1 MSKSNNHQLI
11 IRACT
16 SLASATLC
24 ATFFL
29 TTGAD
34 KVSASSIPLPI
45 QSNVEKNVNQANH
58 VMPDNDLFNSRH
70 IMPRIGTD
78 GWQNVD
84 YSYDKGTKTLTIRG
98 GTLEDPVAIF
108 NQVSSLI
115 EKINITGKLTL
126 KGSTDSFFYGL
137 KNLKE
142 INGANNIDTS
152 QVTDMSW
159 MFYGCGVLN
168 GLDVSKWNTS
178 QVTKMSWMFGGCSA
192 LDALDVSG
200 WDTSKVTDMSAIFQG
215 CQKLSKVDVSKWNT
229 SKVTKMSQVFE
240 DCYVLNDLDVSGW
253 NTSKVTDMSQ
263 MFDSCYALDKLDVS
277 NWDTSQVTDMTH
289 MFFGCKVLDRLDVS
303 NWDTS
308 KVTNML
314 NLFYDC
320 YVLDGL
326 DVSKWNTSQVTNMCG
341 VFNDCY
347 ALDDLDVSGWDTSKV
362 TDMRWMFENC
372 QKLSK
377 IDASNWD
384 TSKVKY
390 MISMLYG
397 LSSLVE
403 LRLGPNINIAKA
415 ELNTPVE
422 WVSVGKGTITK
433 PAGTEY
439 YSSDELSKFW
449 NDRNYTETWVRGIKH
464 NININYVDLDDNN
477 KVIQTDSVSARPFVP
492 IDYKS
497 SFDKIVADLKDK
509 HYEYVASEDKLP
521 WSNGQIQL
529 PDDVTDN
536 TTYTVGFKHAISN
549 VKDGDK
555 NPVTGDKIDG
565 LSKTVTQTIKYTGAP
580 SEIADNVQKVTFT
593 RNATVDLVTGKVSY
607 FDWDNKELSFKDITS
622 PTVKGYNSDIAVVKG
637 TTVKPTDDDITKEVK
652 YTRGNYKITINY
664 VDTDDNNKVV
674 KTDMVNG
681 NPEKVIAYKDQMDS
695 IVKSLTGYVLNKEKT
710 NLPLDSDGNIK
721 LADDILTDVEYQ
733 VGLKHDSKIM
743 HAGDKNPVSGKEED
757 SLTKTI
763 TQTIKYTGA
772 PNTISDNV
780 QKVAFKRDADV
791 DMVTGK
797 LTYHDWDN
805 KELSFKDVDSPK
817 ITGYEPDITTVKGT
831 TVKPTDSNITKEV
844 KYSRGNYNITIN
856 YVDSND
862 NGKVVK
868 TDKVSGNPDKII
880 SYQDQLKQIL
890 HDLSGFV
897 IDKDKTT
904 LPLDDNNDIKLPD
917 SVTGDKDYQ
926 VVLKHDSKTI
936 HAGDKNPVTGKD
948 EDGLTKTIT
957 QTIKYTGAPS
967 PIADNVQKVTFKRD
981 ADVDMVTG
989 KLTYHEWDNKELS
1002 FKDVDSPKVIGY
1014 EPDITTVKGATVKPT
1029 DSDVTKEVKYS
1040 RGSYNITINYIDS
1053 NDNDKVIKTDKVSGN
1068 PDKVISYQDQLKQI
1082 LHDLPGYVIDKNK
1095 TTLPLDSNNDIKLP
1109 DSVTGDKDYQVVLK
1123 HDSKTMHAGD
1133 KNPVTGK
1140 NEDGLTKTITQTIKY
1155 TGAPSPIADNVQK
1168 VVFERDADVDM
1179 VTGKLTYHDWNNKEL
1194 SFKDVDSPK
1203 VAGYVPD
1210 IASVKGAT
1218 VKPTDSDVTKEV
1230 KYSRGSYNI
1239 KIDYVDSNTGKV
1251 VKTDKVSGN
1260 PDKIISYQD
1269 QLKQIL
1275 HDLPGY
1281 VIDKDKT
1288 TLPLDDN
1295 NDIKLPDSVTGDKD
1309 YQVVLNH
1316 DSKTMHAGD
1325 KNPVTGKDED
1335 GLTKTVTQTIKYTG
1349 APSSIADNMQKV
1361 TFKRSADVDMVTGK
1375 LTYHDW
1381 DNKELPF
1388 KDVVSPA
1395 VTGYDANPSSV
1406 KGATV
1411 TPDSSDITKTVTYVR
1426 SNYGIKINY
1435 VDGDDNNN
1443 ILKTD
1448 AIEGN
1453 PETPIAYKGKMTS
1466 IINSLTGYILN
1477 KTRTDLPLNENGDI
1491 QLPPDVLGS
1500 KTYNVVLN
1508 HKTAAMKPGD
1518 KNPVTGKDED
1528 GLTKTITRT
1537 IKYTGSPTTI
1547 SDKVQKVTFTRNA
1560 TVDLVTGELTY
1571 LDWDKDSQ
1579 TLAEVVSPKV
1589 AGYVADPEIIKAQ
1602 SVKPSD
1608 SDITKEVKYSRGSY
1622 NIKIDYVDSNTGKV
1636 VKTDKVSGNPDK
1648 VISYQDQLKEILHDL
1663 SGCVIDKDK
1672 TTLPLD
1678 DNNDIKLPADVTN
1691 DKDYQVVLKHDS
1703 KTIHAGDKNPVTGKD
1718 EDGLTKTITQTIKY
1732 TGAPSSI
1739 ADNVQKVT
1747 FKRDADVDMV
1757 TGKLTYHDWDN
1768 KELSFKD
1775 VTSPSVDGY
1784 DADIAVVKGTTVKPT
1799 DSDITKTVTYTKKEA
1814 PSYDITINY
1823 TDDTNKVVRTDKQK
1837 GKAGTTIQYH
1847 DKLQEIINQIGN
1859 GKYEIDKDKSNLPL
1873 DNNNDIKLPDNLTTD
1888 HDYYVVLKHKIVT
1901 IKHGDKN
1908 PVTGELITG
1917 LTKDVKQVIKY
1928 TGTNKDIPD
1937 NVQTAKFTRNGKV
1950 DLVTGKVEYLDW
1962 NEKEQSFKDVASP
1975 TVSGYTPD
1983 ITIVKGVAV
1992 TAGNSDIVKQVTYT
2006 KNKQDDTNKN
2016 DPDYEIT
2023 IDYQD
2028 ENGKTIKTDKQKGKA
2043 NSTIPYKDRM
2053 QEIINSIVK
2062 NGYEVDWSKSNLPV
2076 DSDGNIKL
2084 GAITG
2089 NTNYKLVLKHKSV
2102 TFKHGEK
2109 NPFTGKEDPNLE
2121 RKVTQTI
2128 KYLHSGKDLPNSV
2141 QELTFTRDAQ
2151 VDMITGKVKY
2161 LAWHEKE
2168 QTFKDITSPAV
2179 NGYKPDLATVK
2190 GRTVTGDSKDI
2201 IQLVTYNNAN
2211 VVQTG
2216 LDLVRN
2222 EQSTILGTI
2231 VATFVGILTYFGIMK
2246 KKDKKD

>member
-1 MSKSNNHQLI
+1 MSKINNHQLI
-11 IRACT
+11 MRACT

-24 ATFFL
+24 ATIFL
-29 TTGAD
+29 AINTSNV
-34 KVSASSIPLPI
+34 KASPMPLPV
-45 QSNVEKNVNQANH
+45 QSNVAKNVNQTNH
-58 VMPDNDLFNSRH
+58 VIPDNNLLNSRH
-70 IMPRIGTD
+70 IMPKNGVLD
-78 GWQNVD
+78 NWQNVD
-84 YSYDKGTKTLTIRG
+84 YSYDESTKTLTIKG
-98 GTLEDPVAIF
+98 GTLVDPNPIYKQFANKANEI
-108 NQVSSLI
+108 QTI
-115 EKINITGKLTL
+115 KITGKLTL
-126 KGSTDSFFYGL
+126 EGNANSLFFALY
-137 KNLKE
+137 NLKE
-142 INGANNIDTS
+142 INGANNIDTC
-152 QVTDMSW
+152 QVTDMSN
-159 MFYGCGVLN
+159 MFGSCTFLDN
-168 GLDVSKWNTS
+168 LDVSN
-178 QVTKMSWMFGGCSA
+178 
-192 LDALDVSG
+192 
-200 WDTSKVTDMSAIFQG
+200 WDTSHVTNMSSTFSA
-215 CQKLSKVDVSKWNT
+215 CQKLSKIDVSNWNT
-229 SKVTKMSQVFE
+229 SKVTKMNDMFALC
-240 DCYVLNDLDVSGW
+240 DVLDNLDVSNWNTSKVTEMSAMFESCYKLSKIDVSNWDTNQVTDMSNMFASCTVLDNLDVSNW
-253 NTSKVTDMSQ
+253 NTSKVTDMAW
-263 MFDSCYALDKLDVS
+263 MFYDCSALDSLDVS
-277 NWDTSQVTDMTH
+277 KWVTSNVTDMSFMFKDCQELSKINVSNWNTSQVTDMYQ
-289 MFFGCKVLDRLDVS
+289 MFDNCYALDNLDVS
-303 NWDTS
+303 N
-308 KVTNML
+308 
-314 NLFYDC
+314 
-320 YVLDGL
+320 
-326 DVSKWNTSQVTNMCG
+326 WNTSQVT
-341 VFNDCY
+341 
-347 ALDDLDVSGWDTSKV
+347 
-362 TDMRWMFENC
+362 DMRYMF
-372 QKLSK
+372 
-377 IDASNWD
+377 A
-384 TSKVKY
+384 
-390 MISMLYG
+390 G
-397 LSSLVE
+397 LSNLVE
-403 LRLGPNINIAKA
+403 LCLGPNINIA
-415 ELNTPVE
+415 ESGLNTPVE
-422 WVSVGKGTITK
+422 WVSVGKGTINK

-439 YSSDELSKFW
+439 YSSNDLSKFW
-449 NDRNYTETWVRGIKH
+449 NDKNYSETWVRSVRYSVK
-464 NININYVDLDDNN
+464 INYIDLDDND
-477 KVIQTDSVSARPFVP
+477 KVIQSDSISGNSIHP

-497 SFDKIVADLKDK
+497 NFDKTVTDLKDK
-509 HYEYVASEDKLP
+509 HYEYVASSDKLP

-529 PDDVTDN
+529 PEDVTDN
-536 TTYTVGFKHAISN
+536 TTYTVGFKHATSN

-555 NPVTGDKIDG
+555 NPVTGDRIGG

-580 SEIADNVQKVTFT
+580 SEITDNVQKITFT

-607 FDWDNKELSFKDITS
+607 L
-622 PTVKGYNSDIAVVKG
+622 
-637 TTVKPTDDDITKEVK
+637 
-652 YTRGNYKITINY
+652 
-664 VDTDDNNKVV
+664 
-674 KTDMVNG
+674 
-681 NPEKVIAYKDQMDS
+681 
-695 IVKSLTGYVLNKEKT
+695 
-710 NLPLDSDGNIK
+710 
-721 LADDILTDVEYQ
+721 
-733 VGLKHDSKIM
+733 
-743 HAGDKNPVSGKEED
+743 
-757 SLTKTI
+757 
-763 TQTIKYTGA
+763 
-772 PNTISDNV
+772 
-780 QKVAFKRDADV
+780 
-791 DMVTGK
+791 
-797 LTYHDWDN
+797 DWDN

-817 ITGYEPDITTVKGT
+817 VAGYV
-831 TVKPTDSNITKEV
+831 
-844 KYSRGNYNITIN
+844 
-856 YVDSND
+856 
-862 NGKVVK
+862 
-868 TDKVSGNPDKII
+868 
-880 SYQDQLKQIL
+880 
-890 HDLSGFV
+890 
-897 IDKDKTT
+897 
-904 LPLDDNNDIKLPD
+904 
-917 SVTGDKDYQ
+917 
-926 VVLKHDSKTI
+926 
-936 HAGDKNPVTGKD
+936 
-948 EDGLTKTIT
+948 
-957 QTIKYTGAPS
+957 
-967 PIADNVQKVTFKRD
+967 
-981 ADVDMVTG
+981 
-989 KLTYHEWDNKELS
+989 
-1002 FKDVDSPKVIGY
+1002 
-1014 EPDITTVKGATVKPT
+1014 PDITTVKGATVKPT

-1155 TGAPSPIADNVQK
+1155 TGAPNSIADNVQK

-1275 HDLPGY
+1275 HGLPGY

-1571 LDWDKDSQ
+1571 LAWDKDSQ

-1739 ADNVQKVT
+1739 ADNVQKFT

-2216 LDLVRN
+2216 LDLI
-2222 EQSTILGTI
+2222 ESKKTTILETI
-2231 VATFVGILTYFGIMK
+2231 LATFAGILTYFGILK
-2246 KKDKKD
+2246 KKNKEK

>member
-1 MSKSNNHQLI
+1 MSKINNHQLI
-11 IRACT
+11 MRACT
-16 SLASATLC
+16 SLAGATLC
-24 ATFFL
+24 ATIFL
-29 TTGAD
+29 ASNTNNVKA
-34 KVSASSIPLPI
+34 SAMPLPM

-58 VMPDNDLFNSRH
+58 VIPDNNLFNNRH

-84 YSYDKGTKTLTIRG
+84 YSYDETTKTLTIKG
-98 GTLEDPVAIF
+98 GILIDPNPIYKQFTAIA
-108 NQVSSLI
+108 NEIQTI
-115 EKINITGKLTL
+115 KITGKLTL
-126 KGSTDSFFYGL
+126 EGSADSLFYVL
-137 KNLKE
+137 RNLKE

-152 QVTDMSW
+152 KVTDMSL
-159 MFYGCGVLN
+159 MFWNCSVLDYLDVSNWNTSHVTDMSKMFLGCQKLSKI
-168 GLDVSKWNTS
+168 DVSKWNTS
-178 QVTKMSWMFGGCSA
+178 QVTNMSFMF
-192 LDALDVSG
+192 D
-200 WDTSKVTDMSAIFQG
+200 G
-215 CQKLSKVDVSKWNT
+215 CQKLSKI
-229 SKVTKMSQVFE
+229 
-240 DCYVLNDLDVSGW
+240 
-253 NTSKVTDMSQ
+253 
-263 MFDSCYALDKLDVS
+263 DVS
-277 NWDTSQVTDMTH
+277 NWDTSQVTDMYS
-289 MFFGCKVLDRLDVS
+289 MFDDCYVLNDLDVSKWNTSKVTSMSAMFDRCSILDDLDVS
-303 NWDTS
+303 NWDISKVTDMSLMFFYCSALDGLDVSKWNTSNVTDMSKIFYGCQKLNKIDTSNWNTS
-308 KVTNML
+308 KVTRMYAM
-314 NLFYDC
+314 FKGC
-320 YVLDGL
+320 SVLDGL
-326 DVSKWNTSQVTNMCG
+326 DVSKWNTSN
-341 VFNDCY
+341 
-347 ALDDLDVSGWDTSKV
+347 V
-362 TDMRWMFENC
+362 TDMSKIFYGC

-377 IDASNWD
+377 IDVSNWD
-384 TSKVKY
+384 TSQVIN
-390 MISMLYG
+390 MSSMLND
-397 LSSLVE
+397 LPSLVE
-403 LRLGPNINIAKA
+403 LRLGPNINIA
-415 ELNTPVE
+415 ETGLNTPVE

-449 NDRNYTETWVRGIKH
+449 NDRNYTETWVRSIKY

-477 KVIQTDSVSARPFVP
+477 KVLQTDSVSTRPFVP
-492 IDYKS
+492 FDYKS

-521 WSNGQIQL
+521 WSNGQIKL

-536 TTYTVGFKHAISN
+536 TTYTVGFKHATSN
-549 VKDGDK
+549 VKDGDN

-593 RNATVDLVTGKVSY
+593 RNAAVDLVTGKVSY
-607 FDWDNKELSFKDITS
+607 LDWDNKELSFKDITS

-637 TTVKPTDDDITKEVK
+637 TTVKPTDGDITKEVK

-674 KTDMVNG
+674 KTDTVNG
-681 NPEKVIAYKDQMDS
+681 NPEKVIVYKDQMDS
-695 IVKSLTGYVLNKEKT
+695 IVNSLAGYVLNKEKT
-710 NLPLDSDGNIK
+710 TLPLDSNGNIK

-743 HAGDKNPVSGKEED
+743 HAGDKNPVTGKDED
-757 SLTKTI
+757 GLTKTI
-763 TQTIKYTGA
+763 TQTIKYTGV
-772 PNTISDNV
+772 PTTISDNV
-780 QKVAFKRDADV
+780 QKVTFKRDADV

-817 ITGYEPDITTVKGT
+817 VVGYEPDNVTVKGA

-844 KYSRGNYNITIN
+844 KYSRGSYNITIN
-856 YVDSND
+856 YVDSNNND
-862 NGKVVK
+862 KVIK
-868 TDKVSGNPDKII
+868 TDKVSGNPDKTI

-890 HDLSGFV
+890 HDLTGYV

-917 SVTGDKDYQ
+917 GVIGDKDYQ
-926 VVLKHDSKTI
+926 VVLKHDSKTM
-936 HAGDKNPVTGKD
+936 HAGDKSPVTGKD
-948 EDGLTKTIT
+948 EDGLTKIIT
-957 QTIKYTGAPS
+957 QTIKYTGAPNTIS
-967 PIADNVQKVTFKRD
+967 DNVQKVTFKRS

-989 KLTYHEWDNKELS
+989 KLTYHDWDNKELS
-1002 FKDVDSPKVIGY
+1002 FKDVDSPKVAGY
-1014 EPDITTVKGATVKPT
+1014 EPDIAAVKGATVKPT
-1029 DSDVTKEVKYS
+1029 DSDITKEVKYS
-1040 RGSYNITINYIDS
+1040 RGSYNIQINYVDS

-1082 LHDLPGYVIDKNK
+1082 LHDL
-1095 TTLPLDSNNDIKLP
+1095 T
-1109 DSVTGDKDYQVVLK
+1109 
-1123 HDSKTMHAGD
+1123 
-1133 KNPVTGK
+1133 
-1140 NEDGLTKTITQTIKY
+1140 
-1155 TGAPSPIADNVQK
+1155 
-1168 VVFERDADVDM
+1168 
-1179 VTGKLTYHDWNNKEL
+1179 
-1194 SFKDVDSPK
+1194 
-1203 VAGYVPD
+1203 
-1210 IASVKGAT
+1210 
-1218 VKPTDSDVTKEV
+1218 
-1230 KYSRGSYNI
+1230 
-1239 KIDYVDSNTGKV
+1239 
-1251 VKTDKVSGN
+1251 
-1260 PDKIISYQD
+1260 
-1269 QLKQIL
+1269 
-1275 HDLPGY
+1275 GY

-1295 NDIKLPDSVTGDKD
+1295 NDIKLPDGVIGDKD
-1309 YQVVLNH
+1309 YQVVLKH

-1325 KNPVTGKDED
+1325 KNLVTGKDED
-1335 GLTKTVTQTIKYTG
+1335 GLTKVITQTIKYTG
-1349 APSSIADNMQKV
+1349 ASSEIADNVQKV
-1361 TFKRSADVDMVTGK
+1361 IFKRSADVDMVTGK

-1381 DNKELPF
+1381 DNKELSF
-1388 KDVVSPA
+1388 KDVASPT
-1395 VTGYDANPSSV
+1395 VTGYDASPSSV

-1411 TPDSSDITKTVTYVR
+1411 TPDSSDITKTVSYVR

-1453 PETPIAYKGKMTS
+1453 PETPIAYKDKMTS

-1477 KTRTDLPLNENGDI
+1477 KTKTDLPLNENGDI

-1500 KTYNVVLN
+1500 KTYNVVLS
-1508 HKTAAMKPGD
+1508 HKTATMKPGD

-1528 GLTKTITRT
+1528 GLTKVVTRT

-1547 SDKVQKVTFTRNA
+1547 SDKVQKVTFTCNA
-1560 TVDLVTGELTY
+1560 TVDLVTGKLTY

-1589 AGYVADPEIIKAQ
+1589 EGYIADPEIIKAQ

-1608 SDITKEVKYSRGSY
+1608 SDITKEVKYSRGNY

-1648 VISYQDQLKEILHDL
+1648 VISYQDQLKQILHDL
-1663 SGCVIDKDK
+1663 SEYVIDKDK

-1691 DKDYQVVLKHDS
+1691 DKDYQVILKHDS

-1732 TGAPSSI
+1732 TGTPTAIS
-1739 ADNVQKVT
+1739 DNVQKIT

-1768 KELSFKD
+1768 KELAFKD
-1775 VTSPSVDGY
+1775 VTSPVVDGY
-1784 DADIAVVKGTTVKPT
+1784 DADIAVVKGTVVKPT

-1823 TDDTNKVVRTDKQK
+1823 TDDAGKVVKADKQK

-1859 GKYEIDKDKSNLPL
+1859 GKYEIDKEKSNLPL
-1873 DNNNDIKLPDNLTTD
+1873 DKNNDIKLPDDLTAD
-1888 HDYYVVLKHKIVT
+1888 HNYHVVLKHKIVT
-1901 IKHGDKN
+1901 IKPGDKN
-1908 PVTGELITG
+1908 PVTGELVSG
-1917 LTKDVKQVIKY
+1917 LTKEVKQIVKY
-1928 TGTNKDIPD
+1928 TGANKDISD
-1937 NVQTAKFTRNGKV
+1937 NVQTVKFTRNGQV
-1950 DLVTGKVEYLDW
+1950 DLVTSKLIYLEW
-1962 NEKEQSFKDVASP
+1962 NEKEQSFKDVTSP

-1983 ITIVKGVAV
+1983 ITIVKGIAV
-1992 TAGNSDIVKQVTYT
+1992 TADSSDIVKQVTYT
-2006 KNKQDDTNKN
+2006 KDKQDNTNKN

-2028 ENGKTIKTDKQKGKA
+2028 ENGKIIKSDKQKGKA
-2043 NSTIPYKDRM
+2043 NSAIPYKDRM
-2053 QEIINSIVK
+2053 QEIINSIAK

-2084 GAITG
+2084 GAITN

-2102 TFKHGEK
+2102 TFKYGEK
-2109 NPFTGKEDPNLE
+2109 NPFTGEEDPNLE

-2128 KYLHSGKDLPNSV
+2128 KYLHSDKDLPNNV

-2161 LAWHEKE
+2161 LTWHEGK

-2179 NGYKPDLATVK
+2179 YGYKPDLATVK
-2190 GRTVTGDSKDI
+2190 GRTVTGDSKNI
-2201 IQLVTYNNAN
+2201 IQLVTYNKAK

-2216 LDLVRN
+2216 LDLVQN
-2222 EQSTILGTI
+2222 ERSTILGTI
-2231 VATFVGILTYFGIMK
+2231 VAAFIGILTYFGILK

>member
-11 IRACT
+11 VRACT

-24 ATFFL
+24 ATIFL
-29 TTGAD
+29 ATGTD
-34 KVSASSIPLPI
+34 KVSASTIPLPV
-45 QSNVEKNVNQANH
+45 QNNVAKNVNQANH
-58 VMPDNDLFNSRH
+58 VIPDNNLFNSRH

-84 YSYDKGTKTLTIRG
+84 YSYDKDTKTLTIRG

-137 KNLKE
+137 KNLQE

-192 LDALDVSG
+192 LDGLDVSG

-277 NWDTSQVTDMTH
+277 NWDTSQVTDMAH

-314 NLFYDC
+314 DLFYDC

-347 ALDDLDVSGWDTSKV
+347 ALDKLDVSGWDTSKV

-377 IDASNWD
+377 IDVSNWD

-390 MISMLYG
+390 MINMLYG

-529 PDDVTDN
+529 PDDVTDK

-555 NPVTGDKIDG
+555 NPVTGDTITGLNKII
-565 LSKTVTQTIKYTGAP
+565 KQTIKYTGVP
-580 SEIADNVQKVTFT
+580 NNIADNVQTVKFT
-593 RNATVDLVTGKVSY
+593 RGGKVDLVTGKVEY
-607 FDWDNKELSFKDITS
+607 LDWNEEQQSFKDVDS
-622 PTVKGYNSDIAVVKG
+622 PKVTGYESDNATVKGA
-637 TTVKPTDDDITKEVK
+637 TVKPTDNDITKEVK

-664 VDTDDNNKVV
+664 IDTDDNNKVV
-674 KTDMVNG
+674 KTDTVHG

-695 IVKSLTGYVLNKEKT
+695 IVKSLAGYVLNKEKT

-721 LADDILTDVEYQ
+721 LANDILTDTEYQ
-733 VGLKHDSKIM
+733 VGLKHDSKTM
-743 HAGDKNPVSGKEED
+743 HAGDKNPVTGKDED
-757 SLTKTI
+757 GLTKTI
-763 TQTIKYTGA
+763 TQTIKYTGIPSSIA
-772 PNTISDNV
+772 DNV
-780 QKVAFKRDADV
+780 QQVTFKRNADV

-817 ITGYEPDITTVKGT
+817 VAGYEPDIATVKGT

-862 NGKVVK
+862 N
-868 TDKVSGNPDKII
+868 
-880 SYQDQLKQIL
+880 
-890 HDLSGFV
+890 
-897 IDKDKTT
+897 
-904 LPLDDNNDIKLPD
+904 
-917 SVTGDKDYQ
+917 
-926 VVLKHDSKTI
+926 
-936 HAGDKNPVTGKD
+936 
-948 EDGLTKTIT
+948 
-957 QTIKYTGAPS
+957 
-967 PIADNVQKVTFKRD
+967 
-981 ADVDMVTG
+981 
-989 KLTYHEWDNKELS
+989 
-1002 FKDVDSPKVIGY
+1002 
-1014 EPDITTVKGATVKPT
+1014 
-1029 DSDVTKEVKYS
+1029 
-1040 RGSYNITINYIDS
+1040 
-1053 NDNDKVIKTDKVSGN
+1053 DKVIKTDKVSGN

-1082 LHDLPGYVIDKNK
+1082 LHDLPSYLIDKSK

-1140 NEDGLTKTITQTIKY
+1140 NEDSLIKTITQTIKY
-1155 TGAPSPIADNVQK
+1155 TGIPSSIADNVQK
-1168 VVFERDADVDM
+1168 VTFKRDADVDM
-1179 VTGKLTYHDWNNKEL
+1179 VTGKLTYHDWDNKEL

-1203 VAGYVPD
+1203 VAGYEPD
-1210 IASVKGAT
+1210 IATVKGAT
-1218 VKPTDSDVTKEV
+1218 VKPTDSNITKEV
-1230 KYSRGSYNI
+1230 KYSRGNYNI
-1239 KIDYVDSNTGKV
+1239 KIDYVDRNDNDKV
-1251 VKTDKVSGN
+1251 IKTDKVSGN
-1260 PDKIISYQD
+1260 PDKVISYQD

-1275 HDLPGY
+1275 HDLSGY

-1288 TLPLDDN
+1288 TLPLDSN
-1295 NDIKLPDSVTGDKD
+1295 NDIKLPNSVTGDKD
-1309 YQVVLNH
+1309 YQVVLQH

-1335 GLTKTVTQTIKYTG
+1335 GLTKTITQTIKYIG
-1349 APSSIADNMQKV
+1349 APSSIADNVQKV
-1361 TFKRSADVDMVTGK
+1361 TFKRDADVDMVTGK
-1375 LTYHDW
+1375 LIYHDW
-1381 DNKELPF
+1381 DNKTLSF
-1388 KDVVSPA
+1388 KDVASPT
-1395 VTGYDANPSSV
+1395 VTGYDANPNSV

-1435 VDGDDNNN
+1435 VDGDDNNT

-1448 AIEGN
+1448 TIEGN
-1453 PETPIAYKGKMTS
+1453 SEAPIAYKGKMTS

-1477 KTRTDLPLNENGDI
+1477 KAKTDLPLNENGDI

-1508 HKTAAMKPGD
+1508 HKTATMKPGD

-1560 TVDLVTGELTY
+1560 TVDLVTGKLTY

-1579 TLAEVVSPKV
+1579 TLAEVVSPKIE
-1589 AGYVADPEIIKAQ
+1589 GYVADPETVKAQIIK
-1602 SVKPSD
+1602 PTD

-1636 VKTDKVSGNPDK
+1636 VKTDKVAGNPDK

-1663 SGCVIDKDK
+1663 LGYVIDKDK

-1768 KELSFKD
+1768 MELTFKD
-1775 VTSPSVDGY
+1775 VTSPVVDGY

-1888 HDYYVVLKHKIVT
+1888 HDYHVVLKHKIVT
-1901 IKHGDKN
+1901 IKPGDKN
-1908 PVTGELITG
+1908 PVTGELVTG

-1928 TGTNKDIPD
+1928 TGVNEDIPD
-1937 NVQTAKFTRNGKV
+1937 NVQTVKFTRNGKV

-1962 NEKEQSFKDVASP
+1962 NEKGQSFKDVASP

-1983 ITIVKGVAV
+1983 ITIVKGTSV
-1992 TAGNSDIVKQVTYT
+1992 TAGSSDIVKQVTYT
-2006 KNKQDDTNKN
+2006 KDRQDNTNKN
-2016 DPDYEIT
+2016 DSDYEIT

-2089 NTNYKLVLKHKSV
+2089 NTNYKLVLKHKIV

-2109 NPFTGKEDPNLE
+2109 NPFTGEEDPNLE

-2128 KYLHSGKDLPNSV
+2128 KYLHSGKELPNNV

-2151 VDMITGKVKY
+2151 IDMITGKVKY
-2161 LAWHEKE
+2161 LTWHEKE
-2168 QTFKDITSPAV
+2168 QTFKDITSPEV

-2190 GRTVTGDSKDI
+2190 GRTVTGDSKNI
-2201 IQLVTYNNAN
+2201 IQLVTYNKAK

-2222 EQSTILGTI
+2222 EQSTILSTI

>member
-58 VMPDNDLFNSRH
+58 VIPISNFPTSRR
-70 IMPRIGTD
+70 IMPRD
-78 GWQNVD
+78 GILDNWQNVD
-84 YSYDKGTKTLTIRG
+84 YSYDETTKTLTIRG
-98 GTLEDPVAIF
+98 GTLVDPNPIYKQFATKANEI
-108 NQVSSLI
+108 QEI
-115 EKINITGKLTL
+115 KITGKLIL
-126 KGSTDSFFYGL
+126 EGSANSLFSYL
-137 KNLKE
+137 INLKE
-142 INGANNIDTS
+142 INGASNIDT
-152 QVTDMSW
+152 
-159 MFYGCGVLN
+159 G
-168 GLDVSKWNTS
+168 
-178 QVTKMSWMFGGCSA
+178 
-192 LDALDVSG
+192 
-200 WDTSKVTDMSAIFQG
+200 KVTNMSNMFWN
-215 CQKLSKVDVSKWNT
+215 CQKLSKVDVSI
-229 SKVTKMSQVFE
+229 
-240 DCYVLNDLDVSGW
+240 
-253 NTSKVTDMSQ
+253 
-263 MFDSCYALDKLDVS
+263 
-277 NWDTSQVTDMTH
+277 
-289 MFFGCKVLDRLDVS
+289 
-303 NWDTS
+303 WDTS
-308 KVTNML
+308 KVTDTSQMFFGCN
-314 NLFYDC
+314 
-320 YVLDGL
+320 VLDGL
-326 DVSKWNTSQVTNMCG
+326 DVSNWNTSQVTTMYEMFDGCKALDGLDVSNWNTSQVTDTSMMFFDCNALESLDVSKWDTSKVITMSNMFRECSVLDGIDVSNWNTSQVTDMSAMFHGCQKLSKIDVSDWNTSQVTNMTYM
-341 VFNDCY
+341 FYDCSVL
-347 ALDDLDVSGWDTSKV
+347 AGLDVSKWDTSKV
-362 TDMRWMFENC
+362 TTMFRMFVDCHALDNLDVSNWNTSKVTNMNWMFLGC

-377 IDASNWD
+377 IDASKWD
-384 TSKVKY
+384 TSKVTN
-390 MISMLYG
+390 MTFMFEG
-397 LSSLVE
+397 LSNLVE
-403 LRLGPNINIAKA
+403 LHLGPNINIAEA
-415 ELNTPVE
+415 GLDTPVE
-422 WVSVGKGTITK
+422 WVSVGKGTIAK

-449 NDRNYTETWVRGIKH
+449 NDKNYTEIWVRSARYNVK
-464 NININYVDLDDNN
+464 INYIDLDDND
-477 KVIQTDSVSARPFVP
+477 KVIKSDSISGNSIYP

-536 TTYTVGFKHAISN
+536 TTYTVGFKHIISN

-555 NPVTGDKIDG
+555 NPVTGDTITG
-565 LSKTVTQTIKYTGAP
+565 LNKTIKQTIKYTGMP
-580 SEIADNVQKVTFT
+580 NNITDNVQTVKFT
-593 RNATVDLVTGKVSY
+593 RGGKVDLVTGKVEY
-607 FDWDNKELSFKDITS
+607 LDWNEEQQSFKDVAS
-622 PTVKGYNSDIAVVKG
+622 PKVTGYEPDNATVKGA
-637 TTVKPTDDDITKEVK
+637 TVKPTDGDITREVK

-664 VDTDDNNKVV
+664 IDTDDNNKIV
-674 KTDMVNG
+674 KTDTVNG

-743 HAGDKNPVSGKEED
+743 HAGDKNPVTGKDED
-757 SLTKTI
+757 GLTKTI
-763 TQTIKYTGA
+763 TQTIKYNGIPSSIA
-772 PNTISDNV
+772 DNV
-780 QKVAFKRDADV
+780 QKVTFKRDADI

-817 ITGYEPDITTVKGT
+817 VAGYV
-831 TVKPTDSNITKEV
+831 
-844 KYSRGNYNITIN
+844 
-856 YVDSND
+856 
-862 NGKVVK
+862 
-868 TDKVSGNPDKII
+868 
-880 SYQDQLKQIL
+880 
-890 HDLSGFV
+890 
-897 IDKDKTT
+897 
-904 LPLDDNNDIKLPD
+904 
-917 SVTGDKDYQ
+917 
-926 VVLKHDSKTI
+926 
-936 HAGDKNPVTGKD
+936 
-948 EDGLTKTIT
+948 
-957 QTIKYTGAPS
+957 
-967 PIADNVQKVTFKRD
+967 
-981 ADVDMVTG
+981 
-989 KLTYHEWDNKELS
+989 
-1002 FKDVDSPKVIGY
+1002 
-1014 EPDITTVKGATVKPT
+1014 PDITTVKGATVKPT

-1155 TGAPSPIADNVQK
+1155 TGAPNSIADNVQK

-1275 HDLPGY
+1275 HGLPGY

-1678 DNNDIKLPADVTN
+1678 DNNDIKLPADVTS

-1732 TGAPSSI
+1732 TGAPTDIS
-1739 ADNVQKVT
+1739 DNVQKVT